1 MIIRTGRRI
10 PGVTPVA
17 GVHHPI
23 AVVRMAVGDAY
34 GAEQGREQ
42 VDGDE
47 VAWRT
52 ERISRKVC
60 TAVAEYSFRTA
71 ARISGRVYG
80 GPKWT
85 VSPVYEGM
93 LKEEMDAAAERHP
106 DVPYSP
112 VLIDATYAGLI
123 TGAPDSPLV
132 IPALNRDGD
141 CLSDFVL
148 PMFGSIAGAESV
160 LLALDSDYEPTAVM
174 AEAPHG
180 TAPALLGKD
189 IANPMAMILAAA
201 AVLHYADA
209 ETASRAIYEVRAG
222 GRGGRRAHAG
232 PRRSRVDHRVHRR
245 GDRAGAREDRRLVI
259 SRAPPA

>member
-1 MIIRTGRRI
+1 
-10 PGVTPVA
+10 
-17 GVHHPI
+17 
-23 AVVRMAVGDAY
+23 MAVGDAY
-34 GAEQGREQ
+34 GAEQGREK

-47 VAWRT
+47 IAWRT
-52 ERISRKVC
+52 ERISRNVC

-71 ARISGRVYG
+71 ARIGGRVYG

-93 LKEEMDAAAERHP
+93 LKEEMD
-106 DVPYSP
+106 
-112 VLIDATYAGLI
+112 GLV
-123 TGAPDSPLV
+123 TGAPDEPLV

-160 LLALDSDYEPTAVM
+160 LLGLDADYEPTAVM

-201 AVLHYADA
+201 AVLHYAEA
-209 ETASRAIYEVRAG
+209 ETASRAIYESVLEAVAAGVRTPDLAG
-222 GRGGRRAHAG
+222 H
-232 PRRSRVDHRVHRR
+232 SSTTEFTD
-245 GDRAGAREDRRLVI
+245 EVI
-259 SRAPPA
+259 SRVRMKIDAWSSLGTSA